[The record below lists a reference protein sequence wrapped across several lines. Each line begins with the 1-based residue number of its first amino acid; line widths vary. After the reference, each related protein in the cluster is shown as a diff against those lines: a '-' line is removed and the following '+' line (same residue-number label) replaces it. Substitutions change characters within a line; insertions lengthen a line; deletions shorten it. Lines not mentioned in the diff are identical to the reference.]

1 MLREKFSII
10 YETLYFTFPEEFRV
24 VATPP
29 NFYQNRVPLLN
40 IKEGTHDKSKHQTF
54 RFFPKKTRAIGRRLC
69 LGGGAVPGPKKLSEP
84 SSGKEILFW
93 PSRGS
98 GGMLPQKI
106 FKIKNP
112 RLAKNAFP
120 ENSAWK
126 N

>member
-1 MLREKFSII
+1 MENLINFLEKKIYSSAQREILDHMILDHFIFS
-10 YETLYFTFPEEFRV
+10 FPEEFRV

-54 RFFPKKTRAIGRRLC
+54 RFFLKKARAVGRHL
-69 LGGGAVPGPKKLSEP
+69 
-84 SSGKEILFW
+84 W

-98 GGMLPQKI
+98 GGMLPWKM
-106 FKIKNP
+106 FKIMDP